1 MRQSH
6 CLVPSAI
13 GCRNQTARTTAARP
27 VVASCGCHDQLAILI
42 VHQASIRGTLTSGP
56 PQVQFSVQFGC
67 QFRTWRSATVG
78 GAEQYTEFCTGTR
91 GTHWLPPAA
100 SLGEGTTQWVQD
112 DRQSGTGQFWSAR
125 CQWLMCRGLVKLSC
139 LPLLVLLRGVSM
151 QWFQPI
157 QQCDRC
163 QAGSGTMQAQ
173 CTLAYMPQTGEATMC
188 SGSSPVNVVN
198 VAVLQQV
205 CNMSRMRYVGHMCK
219 MRPEPQNNFCW
230 VENPSDLFRRYS
242 SGRKS
247 AWEVENPS
255 DLFRSKLHPK

>member
-1 MRQSH
+1 
-6 CLVPSAI
+6 
-13 GCRNQTARTTAARP
+13 
-27 VVASCGCHDQLAILI
+27 
-42 VHQASIRGTLTSGP
+42 
-56 PQVQFSVQFGC
+56 
-67 QFRTWRSATVG
+67 
-78 GAEQYTEFCTGTR
+78 
-91 GTHWLPPAA
+91 
-100 SLGEGTTQWVQD
+100 
-112 DRQSGTGQFWSAR
+112 
-125 CQWLMCRGLVKLSC
+125 
-139 LPLLVLLRGVSM
+139 M

-230 VENPSDLFRRYS
+230 VENPSDLFR
-242 SGRKS
+242 
-247 AWEVENPS
+247 
-255 DLFRSKLHPK
+255 SKLHPK

>member
-1 MRQSH
+1 M
-6 CLVPSAI
+6 
-13 GCRNQTARTTAARP
+13 ARAAWGAP
-27 VVASCGCHDQLAILI
+27 LG
-42 VHQASIRGTLTSGP
+42 
-56 PQVQFSVQFGC
+56 PQVP
-67 QFRTWRSATVG
+67 RTQQSA
-78 GAEQYTEFCTGTR
+78 EFCTGTR
-91 GTHWLPPAA
+91 GTHWLPPAS

-112 DRQSGTGQFWSAR
+112 DRQNGTGQFWSAR
-125 CQWLMCRGLVKLSC
+125 CQWLMCRGLVQLSC
-139 LPLLVLLRGVSM
+139 LPLLVLLWGVSM

-163 QAGSGTMQAQ
+163 QAGPGTMQAQ

-230 VENPSDLFRRYS
+230 VENPSDLFR
-242 SGRKS
+242 
-247 AWEVENPS
+247 
-255 DLFRSKLHPK
+255 SKLHPK

>member
-1 MRQSH
+1 M
-6 CLVPSAI
+6 PSAI
-13 GCRNQTARTTAARP
+13 GCRNQTACTTAARP

-112 DRQSGTGQFWSAR
+112 DRQNGTGQFWSAR
-125 CQWLMCRGLVKLSC
+125 CQWLMCHRLVQLSC
-139 LPLLVLLRGVSM
+139 LPLLVLLWGVSM

-230 VENPSDLFRRYS
+230 VENPSDLFR
-242 SGRKS
+242 
-247 AWEVENPS
+247 
-255 DLFRSKLHPK
+255 SKLHPK